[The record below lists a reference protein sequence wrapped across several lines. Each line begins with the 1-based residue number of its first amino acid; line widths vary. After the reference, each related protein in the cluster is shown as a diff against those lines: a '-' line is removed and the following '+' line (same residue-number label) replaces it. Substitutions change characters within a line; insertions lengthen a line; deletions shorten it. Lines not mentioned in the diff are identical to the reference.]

1 MLDLLSN
8 KTRNLQVKNT
18 LWTMQESGE
27 RDALML
33 VVHKFSSLNSFC
45 LTCFWV
51 SIAPRIN
58 GNLLRA
64 QTARSISHKSQH
76 CIFFRPCNM
85 TDMVHLCNNFFLS
98 VQHHHLMCTNILYI
112 LCIQLLILKKEE
124 KDLRKYKGGGGRFFP
139 SSHIADVLGCNS
151 HRVMLLTHPDAQ
163 EPN

>member
-51 SIAPRIN
+51 SKAPRIN
-58 GNLLRA
+58 GNLLSTVSSSDRA
-64 QTARSISHKSQH
+64 TWQIWYT
-76 CIFFRPCNM
+76 CV
-85 TDMVHLCNNFFLS
+85 TNFFLS

-112 LCIQLLILKKEE
+112 LCIQLLILKKR
-124 KDLRKYKGGGGRFFP
+124 RKRLKKIQGGGEVFSLKPYCRCTWVQQ
-139 SSHIADVLGCNS
+139 SQSYAADASWCPTTK
-151 HRVMLLTHPDAQ
+151 LTKK
-163 EPN
+163 

>member
-51 SIAPRIN
+51 SKAPRIN

-85 TDMVHLCNNFFLS
+85 TDMVHLCNYFLS

-112 LCIQLLILKKEE
+112 LCIQLLILKKRR
-124 KDLRKYKGGGGRFFP
+124 KRLREIQKGGGRFFP

-163 EPN
+163 LPN